1 MTMEAVH
8 TPLILYIPGLL
19 PKPEPE
25 AHRDAL
31 LRCLEAGLRQ
41 IDADVA
47 DEIVAT
53 PHSFD
58 LVSWTYDF
66 YREHRNI
73 AIDRAAIHDVIERP
87 VASPGDRREAGS
99 WKRRA
104 TLALHRLGDLMPFL
118 IPYLAGEKTE
128 VHIRDLSRYLRNR
141 DGIADHVREMLK
153 LPLRAA
159 TESQRPILLLAHSMG
174 SIISWDSLWE
184 MSHEHGDRVV
194 VDTLVSMGSPLGQ
207 NYLMKRIKGNDREGP
222 ERYPHNVRRW
232 LNVSAVGDMTAVDP
246 TLADNYAEMQRL
258 GLVESIEDRS
268 MYNAFHLDGVL
279 NTHAEYGYL
288 ANEVLGRIVAEWWQ
302 RVRRSD
308 TARSGL

>member
-1 MTMEAVH
+1 MEAVH

-19 PKPEPE
+19 PKPRPE
-25 AHRDAL
+25 AHHDAL
-31 LRCLEAGLRQ
+31 FRCLQAGVRQVDEAL
-41 IDADVA
+41 AD
-47 DEIVAT
+47 DIVAT

-66 YREHRNI
+66 YREHRDI
-73 AIDRAAIHDVIERP
+73 AIDRQAIEDVIEQP
-87 VASPGDRREAGS
+87 VASSADRSEAAS

-118 IPYLAGEKTE
+118 IPYMASEKTE

-141 DGIADHVREMLK
+141 NGIADHIREMLK

-159 TESQRPILLLAHSMG
+159 TEAERPILLLAHSMG

-184 MSHEHGDRVV
+184 MSHEHGDRVA

-207 NYLMKRIKGNDREGP
+207 NYLRKRIKGNDREGA
-222 ERYPHNVRRW
+222 ERYPQNVRRW
-232 LNVSAVGDMTAVDP
+232 LNISAVGDMTAVDP
-246 TLADNYAEMQRL
+246 TLANNYAEMQRL

-268 MYNAFHLDGVL
+268 MFNAFHLDGVL

-288 ANEVLGRIVAEWWQ
+288 ANEVTGRIVAEWWQ
-302 RVRRSD
+302 RVRHP
-308 TARSGL
+308 G

>member
-1 MTMEAVH
+1 MEAVH

-19 PKPEPE
+19 PKPKPE
-25 AHRDAL
+25 AHHDAL
-31 LRCLEAGLRQ
+31 FRCLEAGVRQ
-41 IDADVA
+41 IDESIAD
-47 DEIVAT
+47 DIVGT

-66 YREHRNI
+66 YREHRDF
-73 AIDRAAIHDVIERP
+73 AIDRQAIEDVIAHP

-99 WKRRA
+99 WTRRA

-118 IPYLAGEKTE
+118 IPYMASEKTE

-141 DGIADHVREMLK
+141 NGIADHIREMLK

-159 TESQRPILLLAHSMG
+159 TEAHRPILLLAHSMG

-184 MSHEHGDRVV
+184 MTHVHGDHVV
-194 VDTLVSMGSPLGQ
+194 LDTLVSMGSPLGQ
-207 NYLMKRIKGNDREGP
+207 NYLMKRIKGNDREGA
-222 ERYPHNVRRW
+222 ERYPHNVERW
-232 LNVSAVGDMTAVDP
+232 LNISAVGDMTAVDP
-246 TLADNYAEMQRL
+246 KLANDYAGMTKL
-258 GLVESIEDRS
+258 GLVESIVDLE

-288 ANEVLGRIVAEWWQ
+288 ANEVTGRVVAEWWQ
-302 RVRRSD
+302 RVRRPD
-308 TARSGL
+308 